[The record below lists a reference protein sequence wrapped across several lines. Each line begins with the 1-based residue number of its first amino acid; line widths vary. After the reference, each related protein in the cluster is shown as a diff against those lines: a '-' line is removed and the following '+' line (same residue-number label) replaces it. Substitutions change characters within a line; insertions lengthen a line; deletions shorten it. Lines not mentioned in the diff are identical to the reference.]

1 MEHKFRMKGL
11 FKHNNNNNNNNM
23 NNIIMKCMNVLLICL
38 ILGKIQSV
46 EAYKNYT
53 VGDSLGWF
61 DKLTK
66 PSIDYGKWVSGKSF
80 SLGDFLIF
88 NTDNNHTVIQTYNL
102 NTYTKCDGQG
112 DDDILWAIMDPNTTS
127 VVQPITVAVPLMKEG
142 PTYFFSGNY
151 DGEQCL
157 NGQKFAIKVSHG
169 KGLPPSLKEDPN
181 FALGPTPANSA
192 PSPTNADS
200 GDDQAAPDTVVP
212 ADFNHPKKVP
222 SEDDDSSDDSGD
234 DTKKSNDASFI
245 LSNRE
250 GFLFSLIS
258 GILVFIWI

>member
-1 MEHKFRMKGL
+1 MEHKFKMQG
-11 FKHNNNNNNNNM
+11 FKHNNNNNNNM
-23 NNIIMKCMNVLLICL
+23 NNIMITCMNVLLLFVIM
-38 ILGKIQSV
+38 GRIQNV

-61 DKLTK
+61 DKLAK

-102 NTYTKCDGQG
+102 NSYTKCVQG
-112 DDDILWAIMDPNTTS
+112 DDDILWSSMDPNTTTIQS
-127 VVQPITVAVPLMKEG
+127 ITVAVPLMKEG
-142 PTYFFSGNY
+142 PTYYFSGDY
-151 DGEQCL
+151 EGEQCL
-157 NGQKFAIKVSHG
+157 NGQKFAINVTHG
-169 KGLPPSLKEDPN
+169 KGLPSSLKNDPN
-181 FALGPTPANSA
+181 FALGPAPANSA

-222 SEDDDSSDDSGD
+222 SDDDSSDDGGN
-234 DTKKSNDASFI
+234 DTKKSNDASFMF
-245 LSNRE
+245 SRE
-250 GFLFSLIS
+250 GFLFSFIC
-258 GILVFIWI
+258 GILVFIWIS